1 MMKRIISAAD
11 RAISSAETVLI
22 VGFTAAGMLLGV
34 LQVILRYGFNTGLTW
49 AEAVFVILTVA
60 GMMFAGSRGVRDD
73 KHVRV
78 DLITHMFPPRVARFF
93 DYCSLFVS
101 FALVAYFAYCGAR
114 YVVFLESIDSIS
126 PATGMSDWIF
136 YALVPVTMGLFA
148 IRYVIRILRTMR
160 GEDTSRHTVL
170 AELDLESR
178 S

>member
-1 MMKRIISAAD
+1 MMNRIIDAAD
-11 RAISSAETVLI
+11 RAISGAETILI

-34 LQVILRYGFNTGLTW
+34 LQVVLRYGFNTGLTW

-78 DLITHMFPPRVARFF
+78 DLITHLFPRPVARFF
-93 DYCSLFVS
+93 DYCSLAIS

-114 YVVFLESIDSIS
+114 YVVFLQSIDSVS
-126 PATGMSDWIF
+126 TATGMSDWIF
-136 YALVPVTMGLFA
+136 YALVPVTMALFA
-148 IRYVIRILRTMR
+148 VRYVIRILRTIR

-170 AELDLESR
+170 AELNLEDR
-178 S
+178 A